1 MTTLLAG
8 LAVRFGVR
16 RFASCTLL
24 NVWFVI
30 AVTLPDAYRHIH
42 TSAWPQTLAWLAG
55 SALMIAFTT
64 IVWLARGRKAQPT
77 SGILPGDTTP
87 MQLAQASHPLRGAP
101 CRRSG
106 KTLVRHGRKMH
117 GMIFADGT
125 QVVGR

>member
-1 MTTLLAG
+1 MVLATFVITLLAG

-16 RFASCTLL
+16 RFASGTLL

-30 AVTLPDAYRHIH
+30 AVTLPDAYRLGHIQ
-42 TSAWPQTLAWLAG
+42 TSAWPHTLAWLAG

-87 MQLAQASHPLRGAP
+87 MQLTRPVILFAVLRAVALA
-101 CRRSG
+101 RRSSG
-106 KTLVRHGRKMH
+106 MAGRC
-117 GMIFADGT
+117 T
-125 QVVGR
+125 E

>member
-1 MTTLLAG
+1 MITLLAG

-87 MQLAQASHPLRGAP
+87 MQLTRPVILFAVLRAVAVA
-101 CRRSG
+101 RRSSG
-106 KTLVRHGRKMH
+106 MAGRC
-117 GMIFADGT
+117 T
-125 QVVGR
+125 E